1 MTLVGTALNF
11 VERMKIYP
19 RVLTF
24 FIMPQIWL
32 FHVAVLLTTA
42 KKRTKVKSA
51 SARRAKLFVFAHQIC
66 TFATFWLPS
75 SLSLLKGPQ
84 TDFSRVAKEVKCY
97 FR

>member
-11 VERMKIYP
+11 VEKMKIYP

-32 FHVAVLLTTA
+32 CHVVVLLTTA

-51 SARRAKLFVFAHQIC
+51 SAGRAKLYPPKIKICDVLIAVFVV
-66 TFATFWLPS
+66 
-75 SLSLLKGPQ
+75 
-84 TDFSRVAKEVKCY
+84 VA
-97 FR
+97 